1 VVLEAPDARSLA
13 SFYAALLEWPVRE
26 DGDGWTVLAGPD
38 GRSSLAFQTSA
49 QYAAPVWPTA
59 PGAQQMMAHLDVEVD
74 DLATAVE
81 HALELGAALARLSAT
96 GARSGAAGPGGPSV
110 LPLRGR
116 LSEVLP
122 RTHRAGGGSH
132 VRHR

>member
-1 VVLEAPDARSLA
+1 MVLEAPDARSLA

-81 HALELGAALARLSAT
+81 HALELGAT
-96 GARSGAAGPGGPSV
+96 
-110 LPLRGR
+110 LPDFQPQ
-116 LSEVLP
+116 E
-122 RTHRAGGGSH
+122 H
-132 VRHR
+132 VRVLLDPVGHPFCLYVDA